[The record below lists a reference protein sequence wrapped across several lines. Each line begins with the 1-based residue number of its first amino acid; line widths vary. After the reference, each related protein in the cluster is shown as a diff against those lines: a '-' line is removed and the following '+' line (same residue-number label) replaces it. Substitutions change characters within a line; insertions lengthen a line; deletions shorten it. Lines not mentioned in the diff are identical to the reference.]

1 MGQGRT
7 LEMAKTAFEKAVEK
21 QTKEAQKA
29 AREAKIRERASAIVN
44 AQPLVSGFQ
53 IMDQDA
59 EVVLKA
65 ILDAYDGNENNYI
78 GGFDRDLLPRYLQDS
93 VGVEYE
99 KLQMYGMLSSV
110 LQYLSGA
117 NLTITERAKSYFD
130 DKETALTRAE
140 EDKKEQ
146 RRIAEIEA
154 STHIHKQYDVF
165 ISHASAD
172 KEDYVDLLV
181 MAVKRLGINVFYDTD
196 VLSWGDKWK
205 EVIIQGTADSE
216 FAIIVISKNFFG
228 REWTEKEL
236 TEFLSQQNESGQKI
250 VLPLLLGISMDDL
263 KEHYPELGDIQCISS
278 EKFGKEEIVILLAK
292 ELIKRYK

>member
-1 MGQGRT
+1 
-7 LEMAKTAFEKAVEK
+7 MAKSAFEKAIEK

-29 AREAKIRERASAIVN
+29 AREAKIRERAAAIVS

-59 EVVLKA
+59 EAVLKA
-65 ILDAYDGNENNYI
+65 ILDAYDGNENNYV
-78 GGFDRDLLPRYLQDS
+78 GGFDWDVLPRYLQDS
-93 VGVEYE
+93 VSVEYE

-117 NLTITERAKSYFD
+117 NLTISERAKTYFA
-130 DKETALTRAE
+130 DKEAALARAE
-140 EDKKEQ
+140 EEKKEQ

-154 STHIHKQYDVF
+154 ATHIHKKYDVF

-172 KEDYVDLLV
+172 KEDYVDELNRT
-181 MAVKRLGINVFYDTD
+181 VKKLGINIFYDTD

-205 EVIIQGTADSE
+205 QVILDGTADSE

-236 TEFLSQQNESGQKI
+236 NEFLGQQNESGQKI
-250 VLPLLLGISMDDL
+250 VLPLLHGISRRELLD
-263 KEHYPELGDIQCISS
+263 HYPALEEIQYINAADYN
-278 EKFGKEEIVILLAK
+278 KEEIAILLAK